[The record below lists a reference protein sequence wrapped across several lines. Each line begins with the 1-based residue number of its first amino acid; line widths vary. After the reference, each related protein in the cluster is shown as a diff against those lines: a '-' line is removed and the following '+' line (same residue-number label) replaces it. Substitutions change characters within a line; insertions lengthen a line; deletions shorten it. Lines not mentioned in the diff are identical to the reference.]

1 MIQGTVADD
10 RFSLIFSFFKV
21 VVVKGEFDNF
31 SDENINFCYSL
42 FVKLSLDNHYFK
54 NRKYQTYQRKFVFG
68 NSSMYHY
75 LSGLKINF
83 EVYKTEFCFSSFV
96 A

>member
-10 RFSLIFSFFKV
+10 RFSLIFSFLKV

-31 SDENINFCYSL
+31 SIESLKVCFYL

-54 NRKYQTYQRKFVFG
+54 NIKYWKYQRKFILG